1 MPPWEIAGVNTY
13 FETRHSSQELLFQSN
28 KSVTAHMKTDK
39 HCEAAEDRVYFLQK
53 EVMLGT
59 FPSIITFEKQL
70 ALQ

>member
-39 HCEAAEDRVYFLQK
+39 HCEAAEDSVYFLQK
-53 EVMLGT
+53 EVMSGIL
-59 FPSIITFEKQL
+59 PSTIIVKKQFVL
-70 ALQ
+70 